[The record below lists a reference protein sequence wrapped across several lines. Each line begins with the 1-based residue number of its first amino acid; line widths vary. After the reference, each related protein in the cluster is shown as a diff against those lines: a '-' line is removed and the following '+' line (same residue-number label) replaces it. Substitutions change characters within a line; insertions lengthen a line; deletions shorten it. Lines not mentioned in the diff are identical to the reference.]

1 MCFFLRYD
9 DPKLTDILNAVTG
22 WGLDA
27 AELAD
32 IGELSLS
39 LARLFNIREGFGAA
53 DDKLPEQVM
62 KPHVSGVLSRV
73 RLDAGDVAEQVRS
86 YYRSRG
92 WSDDGVPTPETLERL
107 GIGEYARS

>member
-1 MCFFLRYD
+1 V
-9 DPKLTDILNAVTG
+9 NAVTG

-27 AELAD
+27 AGLAD
-32 IGELSLS
+32 IGELSLT
-39 LARLFNIREGFGAA
+39 LARLFNNREGFGAA

-73 RLDAGDVAEQVRS
+73 RLDADDVAEQVRA

-92 WSDDGVPTPETLERL
+92 WSDEGVPKPETLAKL
-107 GIGEYARS
+107 GLTEYGRA

>member
-1 MCFFLRYD
+1 V
-9 DPKLTDILNAVTG
+9 NAVTG

-27 AELAD
+27 AGLAD
-32 IGELSLS
+32 IGELSLT
-39 LARLFNIREGFGAA
+39 LARLFNNREGFGAA

-73 RLDAGDVAEQVRS
+73 RLDADDVAEQVRA

-92 WSDDGVPTPETLERL
+92 WSDDGIPKPETLAKL
-107 GIGEYARS
+107 GLTEYGRA